1 MTTPDAAALTLPP
14 PVAGFGGPESG
25 LPDIGPES
33 GLPDIGPA
41 AGADVALIARLAN
54 QFFQAFPSGPA
65 PTVAPPSGLSAAQAP
80 GPLPAV
86 PQPGPAANPSISPA
100 PSLRP
105 TAPAVPP
112 ATGDG
117 GLGSILHS
125 LGGALSLVP
134 PLPGTATV
142 PSTPV
147 AGAPPLPSGAPYFL
161 DGGRNAAAGHGAT
174 PPSATPPSAT
184 LPSAAPPAVP
194 AAPGLLVEVGA
205 LSVQLRA
212 EQVPDLPLPAGPAFD
227 PRAARRDFPILN
239 QTVHGKSLIWLDNAA
254 TTQKPQAVIDRLARF
269 YAEENSNIH
278 RAAHALAARA
288 TDAYEEAREKARRF
302 VGAADTS
309 EIVFVRGATEAI
321 NLVAKAW
328 GRHHIRE
335 GDEIVVTWL
344 EHHANIVPWQQLCA
358 ETGARL
364 RVVPVDEDGQIRLD
378 EYARLLNPR
387 TRLVSLTLVS
397 NALGTVTPAAEMVAM
412 ARSAGAVTLVDGA
425 QAVSHMPVNVQA
437 LGCDFFVLS
446 GHKMF
451 GPTGIGLLYGRQE
464 VLEGMQPWQGGG
476 NMIAD
481 VTFEKTVYQPAPMR
495 FEAGTGNIA
504 DAVGLGAAIDYLD
517 RIGMP
522 VIAAYEHSLL
532 EYATAGLSTVPG
544 LRLIGTAREK
554 AGVLSF
560 VLDGCRTEEV
570 GRALDREGIAV
581 RSGHHCA
588 QPILRRF
595 GVESTVRPSLAF
607 YNTCEDLDAL
617 TAALHRIRH
626 TLVRRGH

>member
-1 MTTPDAAALTLPP
+1 MPEHPSPAGIPDPALIALLANQLFGAPPNGGAGNGIGPAGGVPVAPHLGTVPPVLAAAPAAHAPAATPAVPSAPPVPP
-14 PVAGFGGPESG
+14 PVG
-25 LPDIGPES
+25 
-33 GLPDIGPA
+33 
-41 AGADVALIARLAN
+41 
-54 QFFQAFPSGPA
+54 PSGNPA
-65 PTVAPPSGLSAAQAP
+65 FVAA
-80 GPLPAV
+80 
-86 PQPGPAANPSISPA
+86 
-100 PSLRP
+100 
-105 TAPAVPP
+105 AVPP
-112 ATGDG
+112 NPVPLGGLGDG
-117 GLGSILHS
+117 GLGGIVHS

-134 PLPGTATV
+134 PLPAAA
-142 PSTPV
+142 PSAPV
-147 AGAPPLPSGAPYFL
+147 ASGPAVPAGTMYFL
-161 DGGRNAAAGHGAT
+161 DQARSGGTPAAPAGQ
-174 PPSATPPSAT
+174 
-184 LPSAAPPAVP
+184 PSAASRSAVP
-194 AAPGLLVEVGA
+194 AAPGHLVDVGS
-205 LSVQLRA
+205 LSVQLRP
-212 EQVPDLPLPAGPAFD
+212 EQVPDLAFPAPAFD
-227 PRAARRDFPILN
+227 PRATKRDFPILN
-239 QTVHGKSLIWLDNAA
+239 QTVHGKPLVWLDNAA
-254 TTQKPQAVIDRLARF
+254 TTQKPQAVIDRLATF

-288 TDAYEEAREKARRF
+288 TDAYEAAREKLRRF
-302 VGAADTS
+302 VGAADTR
-309 EIVFVRGATEAI
+309 EVIFVRGATEGI

-328 GRHHIRE
+328 GRQHVRQ

-364 RVVPVDEDGQIRLD
+364 RVVPVDDDGQIILA
-378 EYARLLNPR
+378 EYAKLLNPR

-412 ARSAGAVTLVDGA
+412 ARAAGARTLVDGA

-451 GPTGIGLLYGRQE
+451 GPTGIGVLYGRLD
-464 VLEGMQPWQGGG
+464 VLDGMQPWQGGG

-481 VTFEKTVYQPAPMR
+481 VTFEKTVYQDAPNR

-504 DAVGLGAAIDYLD
+504 DAVGLGAAVDYLD

-522 VIAAYEHSLL
+522 VIAQYEHQLL
-532 EYATAGLSTVPG
+532 VHATAGLLTVPG
-544 LRLIGTAREK
+544 LRLIGTAHEK

-560 VLDGCRTEEV
+560 VLDGCKTEDV
-570 GRALDREGIAV
+570 GKALDREGIAV

-607 YNTCEDLDAL
+607 YNTCEDIDAL
-617 TAALHRIRH
+617 VAVLHRFRG
-626 TLVRRGH
+626 TLSRRGS

>member
-1 MTTPDAAALTLPP
+1 MSAITMTTLDAAALTLPP
-14 PVAGFGGPESG
+14 PTAGFGGLESG

-33 GLPDIGPA
+33 GLPDIGL
-41 AGADVALIARLAN
+41 DVGLIARLAN
-54 QFFQAFPSGPA
+54 KFFQALPSGPA
-65 PTVAPPSGLSAAQAP
+65 PAVAPPSGLSAAQAP
-80 GPLPAV
+80 GPLPAAAR
-86 PQPGPAANPSISPA
+86 PGPAANPSFSPA

-105 TAPAVPP
+105 AAPAVPP

-117 GLGSILHS
+117 GLGAILHS

-142 PSTPV
+142 PSAPV
-147 AGAPPLPSGAPYFL
+147 SG
-161 DGGRNAAAGHGAT
+161 T
-174 PPSATPPSAT
+174 PP
-184 LPSAAPPAVP
+184 LPSAAPPSAVP

-212 EQVPDLPLPAGPAFD
+212 EQVPDLPLPASPAFD

-239 QTVHGKSLIWLDNAA
+239 QTVHGKPLIWLDNAA

-321 NLVAKAW
+321 NLAAKAW
-328 GRHHIRE
+328 GRQHIRE

-451 GPTGIGLLYGRQE
+451 GPTGIGLLYGRRE

-522 VIAAYEHSLL
+522 IIAAYEHSLL

>member
-1 MTTPDAAALTLPP
+1 MSAITTTTPDAAALTLPP
-14 PVAGFGGPESG
+14 SAAGFGRPKPGFPEPGFPEPGFPDSGP
-25 LPDIGPES
+25 LDIGP
-33 GLPDIGPA
+33 LDIG
-41 AGADVALIARLAN
+41 LIGRLAN
-54 QFFQAFPSGPA
+54 QFFQALPTGPA
-65 PTVAPPSGLSAAQAP
+65 PAAAPPSALSAAQAP

-86 PQPGPAANPSISPA
+86 PQPGPAANPSFSPA

-134 PLPGTATV
+134 PLPGAATL

-147 AGAPPLPSGAPYFL
+147 AGAPSLPSGTPYFL
-161 DGGRNAAAGHGAT
+161 DGGRDAVAGRGAT
-174 PPSATPPSAT
+174 VPSA
-184 LPSAAPPAVP
+184 LPSAVP
-194 AAPGLLVEVGA
+194 AAPGHLVDVGA

-239 QTVHGKSLIWLDNAA
+239 QTVHGKPLIWLDNAA

-302 VGAADTS
+302 VGAADIG

-328 GRHHIRE
+328 GRQHIRE

-522 VIAAYEHSLL
+522 AIAAYEHSLL
-532 EYATAGLSTVPG
+532 EYATAGLLTVPG

-560 VLDGCRTEEV
+560 VLDGCKTEDV

-626 TLVRRGH
+626 ALVRRGH